1 MGKKGRFLSA
11 TGDVLRTFHY
21 DEMED
26 KSTIVTSQV
35 LDPYI
40 EQNKTERDNTS
51 TLERMGDGMQKIA
64 SIPLQTVEE
73 WRKELG
79 SDPLSAENRGWLM
92 KRLHD
97 RAFQNLRT
105 RRGTFL

>member
-1 MGKKGRFLSA
+1 MSKGRLLGVD
-11 TGDVLRTFHY
+11 GDILRTFHY

-26 KSTIVTSQV
+26 KSTIVTSQD
-35 LDPYI
+35 LNPY
-40 EQNKTERDNTS
+40 
-51 TLERMGDGMQKIA
+51 LERNKKEQESTSRFEKMGDGMQKIA
-64 SIPLQTVEE
+64 SVPLQTVEA

-105 RRGTFL
+105 RKGNFI